1 MMKQN
6 NFGDNTFDM
15 NEISRFRY
23 SGSNDNVKN
32 SSQPPPMG
40 LVSGSVNKFNISY
53 DNTSKNP
60 KPVNVWDLMTLHD
73 VKKYQNVSQYGLVCY
88 S

>member
-6 NFGDNTFDM
+6 SKNLGENTFDM

-53 DNTSKNP
+53 DNISKNQ

-73 VKKYQNVSQYGLVCY
+73 VKKYQNVSKH
-88 S
+88 